1 MDKNQAWEVSRGV
14 LVVVVSTAIVSA
26 AVSLYNLA
34 SGPFLSGVPAG
45 AIMAIDGSE
54 CPTGW
59 TAFESGRDRFI
70 VGAGTTHAYR
80 QLGGSETAL
89 IQERHSPPHR
99 HEIETFDW
107 GHSVKGDRASERI
120 DVDDG
125 PPYNGIT
132 GTLVTTSFG
141 LGEPLR
147 VMPPFIALPFCIK
160 N

>member
-1 MDKNQAWEVSRGV
+1 MDKNHVWEVARGV

-26 AVSLYNLA
+26 AISLYNLA
-34 SGPFLSGVPAG
+34 SGPFLAGVPSG
-45 AIMAIDGSE
+45 AVMAIDGSE

-59 TAFESGRDRFI
+59 TAFKGGRDRFI
-70 VGAGTTHAYR
+70 VGTGTTHAYR

-99 HEIETFDW
+99 HEIETFEW
-107 GHSVKGDRASERI
+107 GHTINNNGARQRI

-141 LGEPLR
+141 RGEPLP